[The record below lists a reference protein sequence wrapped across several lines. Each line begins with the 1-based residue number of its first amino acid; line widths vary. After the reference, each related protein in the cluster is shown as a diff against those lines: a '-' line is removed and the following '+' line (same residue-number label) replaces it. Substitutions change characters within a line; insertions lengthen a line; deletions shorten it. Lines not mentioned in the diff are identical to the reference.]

1 MRGLDR
7 KRPRTQLTEASTPM
21 MKLVAALRDRVL
33 SIGSDP
39 RDTADER
46 FRKRLLVGVAVV
58 ILPVALLWGCLY
70 WIIGEHEVALTPWA
84 YAAGSTI
91 SVAVFARTRNFAFLR
106 TAQQLL
112 ILVAPAL
119 GMIMLGGLDAS
130 SSVILWS
137 LFAPL
142 GAVAFDRPGRAW
154 PWFAAF
160 VVTIVLALGLSE
172 VVRPN
177 GADLPDGFVLT
188 FDVLNIVVVSLVAM
202 ILLVTFARGRD
213 TAQARVETLL
223 LNVLPAEVAQRLQSD
238 PNSIADHF
246 DEASILFAD
255 VVGFTPLASR
265 LDAREVVGVLDRL
278 FTSFDELVDRHEVE
292 KIKTI
297 GDCYMVAAGVPR
309 ERSDHAHALARLA
322 LEMGACAQS
331 CLPEGAEHD
340 LRLRIGISSGP
351 VVAGV
356 IGRRRFLYDL
366 WGDTVNMA
374 SRMESHGIA
383 DCIQLTRSTS
393 QHLRHDFVTDRLGT
407 IDVKGKGPVETWQL
421 VGPVVEPD
429 AGAI

>member
-1 MRGLDR
+1 MTAPLLDR
-7 KRPRTQLTEASTPM
+7 L
-21 MKLVAALRDRVL
+21 L
-33 SIGSDP
+33 SIGGDP

-46 FRKRLLVGVAVV
+46 FRKRLLVGVALV

-70 WIIGEHEVALTPWA
+70 WVVGERGVALTPWA
-84 YAAGSTI
+84 YGAGSTT
-91 SVAVFARTRNFAFLR
+91 SLVVFARTRDFAFLR

-119 GMIMLGGLDAS
+119 GTVMLGGLDES

-142 GAVAFDRPGRAW
+142 GAVAFDRPSRAW

-160 VVTIVLALGLSE
+160 VATILLALLLSE
-172 VVRPN
+172 AVRPD
-177 GADLPDGFVLT
+177 GADLPEGFVRT

-202 ILLVTFARGRD
+202 LLLITFARGRD
-213 TAQARVETLL
+213 SAQARVEALL

-246 DEASILFAD
+246 DDASILFAD
-255 VVGFTPLASR
+255 VVDFTPLSSQ
-265 LDAREVVGVLDRL
+265 LDARQVVGLLDRL
-278 FTSFDELVDRHEVE
+278 FTSFDELVDRYDVE

-309 ERSDHAHALARLA
+309 KRPDHAHALAGLA
-322 LEMGACAQS
+322 LEMRECAKN
-331 CLPEGAEHD
+331 CLPDGADHD

-366 WGDTVNMA
+366 WGDAVNMA
-374 SRMESHGIA
+374 SRMESHGTPGT
-383 DCIQLTRSTS
+383 IQITRSTFEL
-393 QHLRHDFVTDRLGT
+393 LRDDFAIEPIGLVE
-407 IDVKGKGPVETWQL
+407 VKGKGEVETWRL
-421 VGPVVEPD
+421 VGPRGQRRSRMTTGV
-429 AGAI
+429 

>member
-1 MRGLDR
+1 MI
-7 KRPRTQLTEASTPM
+7 
-21 MKLVAALRDRVL
+21 ALRDWAL
-33 SIGSDP
+33 SIGADP

-46 FRKRLLVGVAVV
+46 FRKHLLVGVALI
-58 ILPVALLWGCLY
+58 ILPVALVWGCLY
-70 WIIGEHEVALTPWA
+70 WVIGEHEVALTPWA
-84 YAAGSTI
+84 YGTGSAI
-91 SVAVFARTRNFAFLR
+91 SLAVFARTRNFAFLR

-119 GMIMLGGLDAS
+119 GTIMLGGLDES

-160 VVTIVLALGLSE
+160 VATILGALVLSE
-172 VVRPN
+172 VVRPD
-177 GADLPDGFVLT
+177 GADLPEAFVRT
-188 FDVLNIVVVSLVAM
+188 FDVLNIVVVSVVAM
-202 ILLVTFARGRD
+202 LLLVTFARGRD

-223 LNVLPAEVAQRLQSD
+223 LNVLPAEIAQRLQSD
-238 PNSIADHF
+238 PNAIADHF
-246 DEASILFAD
+246 DDASILFAD
-255 VVGFTPLASR
+255 VVDFTPLSSR
-265 LDAREVVGVLDRL
+265 LDPREVVGLLDRL
-278 FTSFDELVDRHEVE
+278 FTTFDELVDRYDVE

-309 ERSDHAHALARLA
+309 ERPDHAHALAGLA
-322 LEMGACAQS
+322 LEMRECAKS
-331 CLPEGAEHD
+331 FLPDSVDHD

-374 SRMESHGIA
+374 SRMESHGRP
-383 DCIQLTRSTS
+383 DEIQITRSTWEF
-393 QHLRHDFVTDRLGT
+393 LRDDFVTEPIGHVE
-407 IDVKGKGPVETWQL
+407 VKGKGAVETWRL
-421 VGPVVEPD
+421 VGARGGGATGLRGTRD
-429 AGAI
+429 ASRRRSG

>member
-1 MRGLDR
+1 MTPALVDR
-7 KRPRTQLTEASTPM
+7 T
-21 MKLVAALRDRVL
+21 L
-33 SIGSDP
+33 SIGADP
-39 RDTADER
+39 SDTADER
-46 FRKRLLVGVAVV
+46 FRRRLLVGVALV
-58 ILPVALLWGCLY
+58 ILPVALVWGLLY
-70 WIIGEHEVALTPWA
+70 WLVGERTVALTPWA
-84 YAAGSTI
+84 YAAGS
-91 SVAVFARTRNFAFLR
+91 AVSLVLFARNRSFPFLR

-112 ILVAPAL
+112 ILLAPAL
-119 GMIMLGGLDAS
+119 GTIAIGGLKES

-160 VVTIVLALGLSE
+160 VATMLLALVLAE
-172 VVRPN
+172 IVRPD
-177 GADLPDGFVLT
+177 GADLPAAFVRT
-188 FDVLNIVVVSLVAM
+188 FDILNIVVVSAVAM
-202 ILLVTFARGRD
+202 VLLVTFARGRD

-255 VVGFTPLASR
+255 VVGFTPLSSR
-265 LDAREVVGVLDRL
+265 LDAREVVSVLDRL
-278 FTSFDELVDRHEVE
+278 FTSFDALVDRYEVE

-309 ERSDHAHALARLA
+309 QRPDHAQALARLA
-322 LEMGACAQS
+322 LEMGACAQT

-374 SRMESHGIA
+374 SRMESHGTA
-383 DCIQLTRSTS
+383 DAIQITRSTWEL
-393 QHLRHDFVTDRLGT
+393 LRDDFVTEPYGLV
-407 IDVKGKGPVETWQL
+407 DVKGKGPVETWRL
-421 VGPVVEPD
+421 VGRR
-429 AGAI
+429 GA